1 MKATKWTI
9 AGNTMLAAAAVLA
22 LASCYTV
29 QPYVPPSGGETAK
42 LLIRSSIPGGMAY
55 GVFAF
60 EDAHAC
66 RNPQRMVTGTAAI
79 GNQSSTLRAGPLST
93 LTYIGTDRSRMCRV
107 TFSFYPKAH
116 HTYLLATS
124 QDGVGCSVRLADAT
138 DGDNLHA
145 EKSFV
150 RRVMNGS
157 GCDPLNKNVRTDA
170 IINESYQGAEQK
182 RGASVQRSL
191 DDFKDLLPQ

>member
-1 MKATKWTI
+1 
-9 AGNTMLAAAAVLA
+9 MLAAIAMLA
-22 LASCYTV
+22 LASCRTV

-42 LLIRSSIPGGMAY
+42 LLIRPAIPAGMAY
-55 GVFAF
+55 GVYTY

-66 RNPQRMVTGTAAI
+66 RNPQRVVSGTFAA
-79 GNQSSTLRAGPLST
+79 GHQSSALRAGPLAT
-93 LTYIGTDRSRMCRV
+93 LVYLGTDRTRSCRIG
-107 TFSFYPKAH
+107 FSFYPKAH

-124 QDGVGCSVRLADAT
+124 QDGVGCAVRLLDAT
-138 DGDNLHA
+138 DGDNPRP

-157 GCDPLNKNVRTDA
+157 GCDPMNKNVRTDGV
-170 IINESYQGAEQK
+170 INESYQGAEQK
-182 RGASVQRSL
+182 AGSSGQKSL